1 MRISRNNTLKI
12 HYILDQLIPPILRD
26 SSLFM
31 YFPLKVL
38 FGEKTSEFM
47 EFKQNAKKM
56 SRDDYKQIYERVS
69 DVMIERETDL
79 NDECLHK
86 ILEDLKGEKILDVG
100 CGRGYLAG
108 KISSR
113 YIVSGLD
120 MIIPA
125 EVKEKYPQVNFVEG
139 FVEKMPFPDNHF
151 DTVICTH
158 TLEHVQDIQGALTE
172 LRRICKE
179 RLIIVVP
186 KQRPYKY
193 TFDLH
198 LHFFPYEH
206 SLVNVVGSKKGGN
219 CLTLGGDLYYSE
231 DSES

>member
-1 MRISRNNTLKI
+1 
-12 HYILDQLIPPILRD
+12 
-26 SSLFM
+26 
-31 YFPLKVL
+31 
-38 FGEKTSEFM
+38 
-47 EFKQNAKKM
+47 
-56 SRDDYKQIYERVS
+56 
-69 DVMIERETDL
+69 
-79 NDECLHK
+79 
-86 ILEDLKGEKILDVG
+86 
-100 CGRGYLAG
+100 
-108 KISSR
+108 
-113 YIVSGLD
+113 